1 MYRIRFAPYLCNYYT
16 ANPELQCSRV
26 YSNKL
31 EEIHMFLKQHNFDEN
46 QTFIENIPTDVAEED
61 DLEEHTLELYLMQ
74 SNEDGS
80 LHQIYSTRRFI
91 DLAVNYTAQRLNDT
105 LILGECI
112 FRQDIEVI
120 KLITESLESIPCTE
134 IADFNA
140 ANDQSVDDCEWMIVA
155 KSGMDLLRYEEANGP
170 SNDVTDSTKIWESI
184 SRNIMPDA
192 PLPITIEAYVESFVQ
207 IIMKNYYG
215 DLDDGDFE
223 WAMD

>member
-1 MYRIRFAPYLCNYYT
+1 MYRIRFAPYLCNYYM

-140 ANDQSVDDCEWMIVA
+140 ANDQSVDDCEWMIVS
-155 KSGMDLLRYEEANGP
+155 KNGMDLLRDEEANGP
-170 SNDVTDSTKIWESI
+170 SNDVTDFTKIWESI

-207 IIMKNYYG
+207 IIMKNYCG

-223 WAMD
+223 WAN